1 MGRWFLAG
9 GLAAILVGVALI
21 VPAAVERLEKGSFNE
36 LMIGVT
42 AVGSALI
49 LGGLVAAVGGA
60 LDWHELTMP
69 TGVRIAVM
77 ANIVFLACFALEISD
92 GLARRGGAIHPIGW
106 AMFWPTLLLLYGL
119 LSARRWAWWIAR
131 GVAAIVIV
139 WFLGFAVLIPFADL
153 RTEQGPIPWWG
164 RLYMICVSLVLAA
177 MLSGGFF
184 SLGATSARSYFGRAA
199 TKA

>member
-1 MGRWFLAG
+1 MGRWFFAG
-9 GLAAILVGVALI
+9 GLAAILIGVALI
-21 VPAAVERLEKGSFNE
+21 APAAVGRLEKASFNE

-42 AVGSALI
+42 SVGSALI
-49 LGGLVAAVGGA
+49 VGGLVAAVRGA

-69 TGVRIAVM
+69 AGVRIAVM

-106 AMFWPTLLLLYGL
+106 TMFWPTLVLLYGL

-153 RTEQGPIPWWG
+153 RTEQGPVPWWG
-164 RLYMICVSLVLAA
+164 RLYMICVSLILAA
-177 MLSGGFF
+177 MLSGGFL
-184 SLGATSARSYFGRAA
+184 SLGGPPARNYFGLRAG
-199 TKA
+199 